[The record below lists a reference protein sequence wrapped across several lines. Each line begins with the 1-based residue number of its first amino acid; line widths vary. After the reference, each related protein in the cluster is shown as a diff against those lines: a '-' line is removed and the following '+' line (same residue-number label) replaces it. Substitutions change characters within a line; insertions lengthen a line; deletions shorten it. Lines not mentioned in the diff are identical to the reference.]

1 MNNTAIGV
9 LMNIFTVGCFLGI
22 LEVAIE
28 LEQPFIRYP
37 NDLPLNNYQAQFN
50 EALISSLYGGFHPD
64 AWGKAVDNGGL
75 FSTTTCSEG
84 EANENSGNGEKSQIA
99 SSARSSLKTTT
110 NTDSQDGIIGSEV
123 SSSLERIVEVTS
135 PNHPKQNA
143 VQYSDL

>member
-22 LEVAIE
+22 LEVALE
-28 LEQPFIRYP
+28 LEEPFIRYP

-75 FSTTTCSEG
+75 FSTTTCSNDG
-84 EANENSGNGEKSQIA
+84 ANENSGDGEESRITT
-99 SSARSSLKTTT
+99 SARSSLKKTTS
-110 NTDSQDGIIGSEV
+110 TDGQDEIIGNEV
-123 SSSLERIVEVTS
+123 KSSLERIVEVTS
-135 PNHPKQNA
+135 PNHPEQNI
-143 VQYSDL
+143 VQHSDL